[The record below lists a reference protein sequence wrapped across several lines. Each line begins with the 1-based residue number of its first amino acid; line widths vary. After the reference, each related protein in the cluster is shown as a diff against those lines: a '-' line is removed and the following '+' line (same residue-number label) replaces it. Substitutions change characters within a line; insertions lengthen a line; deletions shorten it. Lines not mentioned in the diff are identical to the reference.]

1 MSGKAGGT
9 FPGQELVS
17 FESEGF
23 GKPKKADIPCQ
34 TEQQA

>member
-23 GKPKKADIPCQ
+23 GKPNKADILCQ
-34 TEQQA
+34 IEQQV